1 MVFSILSGRADAKN
15 TPHLQVAATLRF
27 SRQFRYRDT
36 GNIRICRCLNAP
48 LKKRTALAGSG
59 NLAVFPAVQI
69 PGCRQYTYP
78 YVRQCATEK
87 SSPRGAF
94 SLFIQAYIFNKI
106 IKFTAAADE
115 VYKIA
120 LEAAAANGVE
130 ALISVF
136 IADEYGV

>member
-1 MVFSILSGRADAKN
+1 MGKPIPYRGAVQSWYRTIGKRQLSGFAGS
-15 TPHLQVAATLRF
+15 F
-27 SRQFRYRDT
+27 DT
-36 GNIRICRCLNAP
+36 GQP
-48 LKKRTALAGSG
+48 QS
-59 NLAVFPAVQI
+59 
-69 PGCRQYTYP
+69 P
-78 YVRQCATEK
+78 YSQVPQCATEK